1 MRRECFEEQAVSNN
15 RSPPYEI
22 RFAYIDPSRAI
33 LKTWTSLPNLPM
45 RRAVLLAV
53 LCAAPAVASA
63 RALDQQVPEPAMP
76 GADVVASVLARAAGE
91 LERLVPHVLLDRVV
105 GWELSRRD
113 VAHRAETTLLAWAS
127 ELPAPAPDLSML
139 TTSPVLEESSGFGWR
154 VDPIHPNLRF
164 HSGTDFRADPGTPVL
179 AAGSGVVVFA
189 GRQGGYGNIVYVD
202 HGGGV
207 VTRYAHLRRI
217 ETAVDARVTA
227 GERIGQ
233 VGSTGR
239 ATGPHL
245 HFEVRL
251 DGRAVDP
258 VTALTVASLERESPA
273 AGRLAAFALA
283 PELQAKARDGSDRH
297 RGASRPERAGRA
309 PRSQALW

>member
-1 MRRECFEEQAVSNN
+1 
-15 RSPPYEI
+15 
-22 RFAYIDPSRAI
+22 
-33 LKTWTSLPNLPM
+33 M
-45 RRAVLLAV
+45 RRAVSIAMFGAALV
-53 LCAAPAVASA
+53 AAPAVTSA
-63 RALDQQVPEPAMP
+63 RSLDLTPPEPPP
-76 GADVVASVLARAAGE
+76 GADLVTSALAHAASE
-91 LERLVPHVLLDRVV
+91 LERIVPHVWLDHVV
-105 GWELSRRD
+105 SLELSLRTA
-113 VAHRAETTLLAWAS
+113 AHRAETRLLAWAS
-127 ELPAPAPDLSML
+127 ELPGVAPDLSML

-154 VDPIHPNLRF
+154 DDPIHHTPRF

-217 ETAVDARVTA
+217 ETTVDAKVTA
-227 GERIGQ
+227 GDRIGQ

-245 HFEVRL
+245 HFEIRL

-258 VTALTVASLERESPA
+258 VTAMTVAALERESPS
-273 AGRLAAFALA
+273 AGRLAAYALA
-283 PELQAKARDGSDRH
+283 PALQAKAHDGSDRH
-297 RGASRPERAGRA
+297 RAAASSRPERSGRGA
-309 PRSQALW
+309 RQQVLW